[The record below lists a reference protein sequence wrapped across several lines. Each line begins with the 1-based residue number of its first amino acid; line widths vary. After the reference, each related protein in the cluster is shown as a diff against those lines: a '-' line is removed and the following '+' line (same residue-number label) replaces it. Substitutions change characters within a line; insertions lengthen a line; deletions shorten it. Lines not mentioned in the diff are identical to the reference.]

1 MNNQT
6 PDEDRLA
13 PCSDDEI
20 YDLVSDEPEYFDK
33 HMALDVVE
41 DALTSLGSSEN
52 RAFAAGL
59 CAAFYMCGL
68 LSNAEWRGFMAQI
81 SARGRW
87 KAYWET
93 RV

>member
-1 MNNQT
+1 MNNGT
-6 PDEDRLA
+6 PGGDCLA
-13 PCSDDEI
+13 PCSDDETC
-20 YDLVSDEPEYFDK
+20 DLVSDEPEYFDK
-33 HMALDVVE
+33 RMARDAVE
-41 DALTSLGSSEN
+41 DALTALGTSEN